1 MKFDTNLAAGYA
13 AVKRLESLLADVER
27 ETTEVVQQGDIPSI
41 AIHFSAFRELTRS
54 LKARVAAL
62 EKHVDSLSYEILP
75 TLFTNANVKTINVI
89 GLGTVTINVRWNATM
104 LEKEKSMQ
112 WLRETGNEG
121 LIIQT
126 VSAPTLTA
134 FAKAETL
141 AGKSLPEDLFKVGT
155 SQLVSIRKSGVSND
169 D

>member
-1 MKFDTNLAAGYA
+1 MKTETQVIGDC
-13 AVKRLESLLADVER
+13 AVKRLERILADVER
-27 ETTEVVQQGDIPSI
+27 ETTEVVQQGDIPSII

-104 LEKEKSMQ
+104 LDKEKEHAM
-112 WLRETGNEG
+112 
-121 LIIQT
+121 
-126 VSAPTLTA
+126 AA
-134 FAKAETL
+134 
-141 AGKSLPEDLFKVGT
+141 
-155 SQLVSIRKSGVSND
+155 
-169 D
+169 

>member
-1 MKFDTNLAAGYA
+1 MKPETQVIGDC
-13 AVKRLESLLADVER
+13 AVKRLERILADVEQ

-89 GLGTVTINVRWNATM
+89 GLGTVTINVRWSATM
-104 LEKEKSMQ
+104 LDKEKSMQ